1 MRESRQST
9 RVLVVGGAGYIG
21 SHTAKALAQAGFEP
35 VVFDNLSEGHRYA
48 VRWGAL
54 VEGDLADKEKLIKTL
69 EDYRIDAV
77 IQFAASAY
85 VGESVENPRKY
96 FRNNVTN
103 TLNLLDAMLDA
114 DIKHLV
120 FSSTCATYGEPEN
133 VPMDEAHPQAPINP
147 YGETKLIVEKALR
160 WYAQA
165 YELDYVALRY
175 FNASGADASGLI
187 GEDHDPETHLIPL
200 ILQAA
205 SGEREQIDIYGTDYP
220 TEDGTAVRDY
230 IHVTDLARAH
240 VKALEYLQQ
249 GGKSDAFN
257 LGTGQGYSVREMVQ
271 TAERVSGRPINAHEA
286 PRRPGDPPR
295 LVADPSKA
303 AEVLGWRAEHD
314 LETIVQ
320 SAWHWHRK
328 QLEAS
333 KNETSKDE
341 APKDAV
347 ALV

>member
-1 MRESRQST
+1 MDKGQST

-54 VEGDLADKEKLIKTL
+54 IEGDLADAEQIRQALS
-69 EDYRIDAV
+69 DYQIDAV

-103 TLNLLDAMLDA
+103 MLNLLDAMLEA
-114 DIKHLV
+114 DVKHLV
-120 FSSTCATYGEPEN
+120 FSSTCATYGQPEHI
-133 VPMDEAHPQAPINP
+133 PIDEDHPQSPINP

-165 YELDYVALRY
+165 YNLHYAALRY
-175 FNASGADASGLI
+175 FNASGADESGTI

-205 SGEREQIDIYGTDYP
+205 SGEREKIDIYGTDYP

-249 GGKSDAFN
+249 GGESDVFN
-257 LGTGQGYSVREMVQ
+257 LGTGRGYSVREMIES
-271 TAERVSGRPINAHEA
+271 AERVSGHSINAHEA
-286 PRRPGDPPR
+286 PRRAGDPPR
-295 LVADPSKA
+295 LIADPSKA
-303 AEVLGWRAEHD
+303 ERVLGWRAEYD
-314 LETIVQ
+314 LESIMR
-320 SAWHWHRK
+320 SAWNWQQKRAEK
-328 QLEAS
+328 S
-333 KNETSKDE
+333 KTREVE
-341 APKDAV
+341 LA
-347 ALV
+347 